1 MISDSHDENNFLHK
15 LLITDTQVSR
25 IRKVFANGSSTTMK
39 FPKNQPSKM
48 VEGLLGGTFGPLLK
62 TGLHLIRNVLKQL
75 GKCIL
80 IPLRSTKNSISN
92 RCCYSKENVWI
103 RYDNINNLE

>member
-25 IRKVFANGSSTTMK
+25 IRKVFANGSS
-39 FPKNQPSKM
+39 KM

-62 TGLHLIRNVLKQL
+62 TGLHLIGNVLKQL

-80 IPLRSTKNSISN
+80 IPLGSTKNSISN
-92 RCCYSKENVWI
+92 RCCYSKENFWI